1 MIIFN
6 YCSLDK
12 DLAFKTKYL
21 LNKYFRDFP
30 QQIPTDELSKFIMHP
45 ILVIDP

>member
-1 MIIFN
+1 MIFFN
-6 YCSLDK
+6 YCSVDK

-30 QQIPTDELSKFIMHP
+30 QQIPTDEHSEFIMHP
-45 ILVIDP
+45 ILLVPY